1 MYTKQI
7 DVTKIIPNPEQP
19 RREFDEGAL
28 QELAASIRERGL
40 LQAILVEEVGDGTY
54 ILHAG
59 ERRLRA
65 HRLLGR
71 QSIAARVMPALNG
84 DGKQER
90 LLNALVENTMREDMS
105 PMEEARALGELRD
118 LGLTVPAI
126 CKKTGMNFGTVDGR
140 LVLLRLDE
148 PLQVLVD
155 QELLP
160 RDPRVA
166 RALLA
171 IEDAEVRVKLGM
183 RLARP
188 GVTIK
193 AILAACDRVSDQ
205 MALRQAQEPQIP
217 QAPMIALSQAAL
229 RQAQGPVKMANVR
242 AAAAAM
248 CAQCDVK
255 ASLKGTPEPAWGM
268 VLASAAAVCDGCSL
282 RPSAVNM
289 DICQQ
294 CPGVDLLKRLVGSG
308 GR

>member
-7 DVTKIIPNPEQP
+7 EITKIVANPEQP
-19 RREFDEGAL
+19 RKQFDEAGMA
-28 QELAASIRERGL
+28 ELAASIRERGL

-59 ERRLRA
+59 ERRVRA
-65 HRLLGR
+65 HRLLGK
-71 QSIAARVMPALNG
+71 QSIAARVMPALTG
-84 DGKQER
+84 DGRQER

-118 LGLTVPAI
+118 LGFTVQEI

-148 PLQVLVD
+148 PLQELVD
-155 QELLP
+155 QDLLP

-166 RALLA
+166 RALLE
-171 IEDAEVRVKLGM
+171 IEDAELRVKLGA

-193 AILAACDRVSDQ
+193 AILAACDRVQDQ
-205 MALRQAQEPQIP
+205 MKQLAEPGPKAL
-217 QAPMIALSQAAL
+217 APMLTLSQAGGHRDNA
-229 RQAQGPVKMANVR
+229 PKWANVR

-248 CAQCDVK
+248 CDQCDVK
-255 ASLKGTPEPAWGM
+255 ASLRGVAEPAWGM
-268 VLASAAAVCDGCSL
+268 VLVSAAAVCNGCAL
-282 RPSAVNM
+282 RPSAVNL